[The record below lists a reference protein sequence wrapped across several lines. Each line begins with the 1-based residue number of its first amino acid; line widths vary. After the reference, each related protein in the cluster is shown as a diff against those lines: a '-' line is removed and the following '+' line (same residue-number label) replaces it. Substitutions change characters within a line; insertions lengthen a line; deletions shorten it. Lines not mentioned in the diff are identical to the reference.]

1 MTAEIPKLTPQQ
13 VRNALDAGVLL
24 IDLRPHAE
32 FATAYIPGS
41 INLMFSRKSL
51 PERLATAIP
60 PGPKILL
67 LSGDPTEADAAAE
80 ALNGVNRNPLQ
91 GIAPGGIEASR
102 AAGFPLIT
110 LSQVQVSDLWE
121 RLSSQHGNLLV
132 IDVRESFEWE
142 LGYVEGSLLIPL
154 GEIWQR
160 ATEIDPDRE
169 AILIC
174 EEGIR
179 SSTAASL
186 LLRRD
191 FPRAANVPG
200 GIGDWF
206 KAGHPTVR
214 LPKPQKR

>member
-1 MTAEIPKLTPQQ
+1 MEEA
-13 VRNALDAGVLL
+13 ALL

-67 LSGDPTEADAAAE
+67 LSGNPSEADAAAE
-80 ALNGVNRNPLQ
+80 ALQGVNRNPVL
-91 GIAPGGIEASR
+91 GIFAGGIEAWR
-102 AAGFPLIT
+102 AAGLPLIT
-110 LSQVQVSDLWE
+110 LRQVQVSDLRN
-121 RLSSQHGNLLV
+121 RLKSRQDDLLL

-142 LGYVEGSLLIPL
+142 LGYIEGSLLIPL
-154 GEIWQR
+154 GEVWQR
-160 ATEIDPDRE
+160 AGEIDPDRE

-186 LLRRD
+186 LLRHG
-191 FPRAANVPG
+191 FPAAANVPG
-200 GIGDWF
+200 GIGDWL
-206 KAGHPTVR
+206 KASHPIVR
-214 LPKPQKR
+214 LPKPPKR